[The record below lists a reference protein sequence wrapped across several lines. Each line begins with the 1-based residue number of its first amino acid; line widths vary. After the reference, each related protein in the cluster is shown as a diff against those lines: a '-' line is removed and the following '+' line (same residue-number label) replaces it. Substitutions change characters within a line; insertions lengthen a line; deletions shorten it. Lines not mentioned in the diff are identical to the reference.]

1 MHRIVIFIT
10 FKKLWNKVLELGFN
24 YSIEKPT
31 KQYVQ
36 YLIIDTQNAVT
47 HLDTK
52 YLLLQYIR
60 KYHIWA
66 TRNVTNILYKRKFHK
81 RRQIHRNQT
90 KNN

>member
-1 MHRIVIFIT
+1 MHRIVTFIT

-52 YLLLQYIR
+52 YSLFQ
-60 KYHIWA
+60 
-66 TRNVTNILYKRKFHK
+66 
-81 RRQIHRNQT
+81 
-90 KNN
+90 